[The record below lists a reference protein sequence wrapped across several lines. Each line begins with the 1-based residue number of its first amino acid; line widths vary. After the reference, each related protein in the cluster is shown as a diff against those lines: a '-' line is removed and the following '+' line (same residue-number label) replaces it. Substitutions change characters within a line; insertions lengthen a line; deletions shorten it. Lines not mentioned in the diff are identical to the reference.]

1 MPSKTPMEPPVCS
14 AVAMSVMSPVPWIV
28 RPWPGPMIMPLEV
41 PLELASCASCPADSF
56 IGFRLLFPE
65 PC

>member
-1 MPSKTPMEPPVCS
+1 MPSKLPMEPPVSS
-14 AVAMSVMSPVPWIV
+14 AVAMRVISPVPWIA

-41 PLELASCASCPADSF
+41 PQEVASCASCPADSF